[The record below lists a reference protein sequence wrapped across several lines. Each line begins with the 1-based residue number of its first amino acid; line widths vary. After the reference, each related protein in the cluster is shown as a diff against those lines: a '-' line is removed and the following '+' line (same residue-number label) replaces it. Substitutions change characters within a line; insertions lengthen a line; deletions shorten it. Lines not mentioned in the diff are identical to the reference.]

1 MMAKVRF
8 GDRYGPYLAGGFLLR
23 RVGSLR
29 FKGLRTEQEL
39 PSGNL
44 IITPLD
50 YSGEFEGGP
59 FTALTFGAGFEFRM
73 GRLRLLPEL
82 RYAGWIE
89 RGSDPRF
96 ERNQAE
102 FLLGFLF

>member
-1 MMAKVRF
+1 MMAKLRF
-8 GDRYGPYLAGGFLLR
+8 GERYGAYVAGGFLLR
-23 RVGSLR
+23 RVGSLQ

-39 PSGNL
+39 PSGNF
-44 IITPLD
+44 IITPLN
-50 YSGEFEGGP
+50 YSEEFEDGP
-59 FTALTFGAGFEFRM
+59 FGAITFGVGFAFRT